1 MCEIFIIQCSVPAIE
16 KSGRKAVEY
25 AALQTLRDIRH
36 RTAPGE
42 AFGLRA
48 YSAALFTSRPTGV
61 AWYSSIFMRVFLRA
75 IGFSPSS
82 LLKFMK
88 NLLSELRS
96 ALAVTLIMAV
106 VCCGLYPLVVFGIA
120 QTLFHDKANGSLI
133 VDASGTNVLGSKL
146 LGQGFTADKYFH
158 PRPSAAG
165 NGYDASNSGGSNL
178 GPTSQKLRDSIA
190 QNVADYR
197 TQNGLATNALVPAD
211 AVTASGSGLDP
222 HISLQNAEL
231 QVARVAKARGL
242 ELEKVRALIAGNTD
256 SAGLGFLGGA
266 GVNVLPL
273 NLALDAAAST
283 PTPNQPAGAK

>member
-1 MCEIFIIQCSVPAIE
+1 
-16 KSGRKAVEY
+16 
-25 AALQTLRDIRH
+25 
-36 RTAPGE
+36 
-42 AFGLRA
+42 
-48 YSAALFTSRPTGV
+48 
-61 AWYSSIFMRVFLRA
+61 
-75 IGFSPSS
+75 
-82 LLKFMK
+82 MK
-88 NLLSELRS
+88 PLLSELRS
-96 ALAVTLIMAV
+96 AVLVTLIMAV
-106 VCCGLYPLVVFGIA
+106 VCCGLYPLVVFGVA
-120 QTLFHDKANGSLI
+120 QTLFHDQANGSLI
-133 VDASGTNVLGSKL
+133 VDANGAVRGSKL

-197 TQNGLATNALVPAD
+197 TQNGLATNAPVPAD

-231 QVARVAKARGL
+231 QAARVAKVRGL
-242 ELEKVRALIAGNTD
+242 ELERVRALIGANTD

-283 PTPNQPAGAK
+283 PTPNQAAGAR